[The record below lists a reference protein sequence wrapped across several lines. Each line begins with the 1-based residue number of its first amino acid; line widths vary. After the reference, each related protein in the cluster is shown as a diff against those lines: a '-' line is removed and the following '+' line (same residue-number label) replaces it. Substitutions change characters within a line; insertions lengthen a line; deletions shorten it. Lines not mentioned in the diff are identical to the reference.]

1 MQSDRVRPAQLPFW
15 PGLQKTARIAKAA
28 RAASAA
34 KGSTAKGSTAKGSTN
49 AKGARSSSAKPLR
62 GPETPAERAV
72 RLRLQERMSARVGLK
87 NKQGRGSFTVHFTSY
102 AELEEIMR
110 RIDA

>member
-15 PGLQKTARIAKAA
+15 PGLQKTARIAKSP
-28 RAASAA
+28 SAA
-34 KGSTAKGSTAKGSTN
+34 NAAKSANGAKAPRASST
-49 AKGARSSSAKPLR
+49 KPLR

>member
-15 PGLQKTARIAKAA
+15 PVLQKTARIAKSP
-28 RAASAA
+28 SAA
-34 KGSTAKGSTAKGSTN
+34 NAANAAKSARGSKAPRA
-49 AKGARSSSAKPLR
+49 SSAKPLR